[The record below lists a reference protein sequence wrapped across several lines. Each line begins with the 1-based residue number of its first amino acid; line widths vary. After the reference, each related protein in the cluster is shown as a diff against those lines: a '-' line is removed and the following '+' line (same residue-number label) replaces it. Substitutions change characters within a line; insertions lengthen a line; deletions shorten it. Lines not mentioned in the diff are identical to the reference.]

1 MRLGLLPVLFVGSRH
16 QQSRC
21 LGLTQQRLAGKEA
34 VMAPFIRRIAWSI
47 LLMLLL
53 SACGTGVGA
62 VPPSPTPAP
71 STATTAPTEA
81 PPTAA
86 PPTATLAP
94 TEAPPTAAPS
104 PTVVPPTATSVPT
117 AAPPTATAPA
127 AAIAAEV
134 LLLRGGA
141 LIALDPAAAVERT
154 LADAVSDFAATPDG
168 RRIALV
174 RGTGNAAELWL
185 IERDGSGLRQL
196 TNNERGEST
205 PSWAPDGQALVY
217 TSAVEHS
224 RVYEWREW
232 SNWCAAAEARL
243 LDLTNDTELT
253 LGAGCE
259 PAFAPDGRR
268 IAFATTPT
276 QQPVGLSFLGSTNTI
291 RMLNRAGENGWD
303 YATGGPDT
311 TPLGSYLVYA
321 PAWSP
326 DSGQLAYQRFV
337 GYQALVDINLTELGP
352 AFRGPGAPIGQGAGW
367 LLPPRFAP
375 DGRTV
380 AVVQHNIGNAPGF
393 TGYDIWRVTLLRL
406 GTTEIVTL
414 PAAELTMQ
422 ATVLDSLARATAAA
436 WAPDGAELAVV
447 LPAGWRPGVS
457 EQAPGFPGEGQGE
470 LWRWT
475 PGAAPSE
482 RLATAVDFGSPV
494 LWLPAVAP

>member
-1 MRLGLLPVLFVGSRH
+1 VLF
-16 QQSRC
+16 
-21 LGLTQQRLAGKEA
+21 
-34 VMAPFIRRIAWSI
+34 
-47 LLMLLL
+47 
-53 SACGTGVGA
+53 
-62 VPPSPTPAP
+62 
-71 STATTAPTEA
+71 
-81 PPTAA
+81 
-86 PPTATLAP
+86 
-94 TEAPPTAAPS
+94 
-104 PTVVPPTATSVPT
+104 
-117 AAPPTATAPA
+117 
-127 AAIAAEV
+127 
-134 LLLRGGA
+134 LRDGA
-141 LIALDPAAAVERT
+141 LIARDLASAAERT
-154 LADAVSDFAATPDG
+154 LADEVSDFAATPDA

-196 TNNERGEST
+196 TNNARGEST

-217 TSAVEHS
+217 TSAVDHA
-224 RVYEWREW
+224 RVFEWLEW

-243 LDLTNDTELT
+243 LDLTNATELT
-253 LGAGCE
+253 LGVGCE

-268 IAFATTPT
+268 IVFATAPT
-276 QQPVGLSFLGSTNTI
+276 QQAPGLSALASTNAI
-291 RMLNRAGENGWD
+291 RMVNRAGANGWN
-303 YATGGPDT
+303 YASGGPDT
-311 TPLGSYLVYA
+311 MPMGSYLVYA

-352 AFRGPGAPIGQGAGW
+352 AFRGPGAPIGHGAGW
-367 LLPPRFAP
+367 LLSPRFAP

-380 AVVQHNIGNAPGF
+380 AVVQHNVGDARGF
-393 TGYDIWRVTLLRL
+393 TGYDIWGVTLLRL
-406 GTTEIVTL
+406 GTTEVVTL
-414 PAAELTMQ
+414 PAAEVTMQ
-422 ATVLDSLARATAAA
+422 ATVVDGLARATAAA

-457 EQAPGFPGEGQGE
+457 EQEPGFPGEGAGE